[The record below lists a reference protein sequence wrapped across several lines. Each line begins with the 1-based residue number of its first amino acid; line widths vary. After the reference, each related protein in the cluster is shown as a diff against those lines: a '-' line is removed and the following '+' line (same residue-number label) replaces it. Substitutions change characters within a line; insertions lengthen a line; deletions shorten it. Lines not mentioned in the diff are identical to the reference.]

1 MDLNDLTID
10 SVVGLVTVV
19 MIEGRNEA
27 VISTGGDDSPIPQ
40 KYLWIDTLSPSRRL
54 YKTSE
59 KQH

>member
-1 MDLNDLTID
+1 MTID